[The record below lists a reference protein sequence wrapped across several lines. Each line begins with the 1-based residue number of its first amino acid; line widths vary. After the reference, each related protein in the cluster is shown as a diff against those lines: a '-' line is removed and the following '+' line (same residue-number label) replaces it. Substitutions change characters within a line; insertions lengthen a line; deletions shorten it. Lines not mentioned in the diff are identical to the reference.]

1 MADEPPIIIKKV
13 ISHGGHHGGAWKVAY
28 ADFVTAM
35 MALFIVLWL
44 LSTSSKHTQEV
55 IGGYFRDPNGTAAMK
70 GTTKRGAAES
80 LPLKKEDL
88 TRLKQALLESIQK
101 IDNLKKLNKQIEI
114 TITEEG
120 LRIELM
126 EDKKG
131 TFFEMGSPKPT
142 PVLME
147 LLKVLSAQLGQL
159 PNKIS
164 VEGHT
169 DATPYSSGAAYG
181 NWELSADRANMARR
195 LMQANG
201 VRADQIAQVRGF
213 ADQSLRK
220 PLEPT
225 DASNR
230 RITLIVQYL
239 DADKAAPAVSGPG
252 GLPPGAAAPAEGAA
266 GTAGAEPETA
276 KPGEAALSG
285 KPQAAA
291 PADEKIK
298 PAPGVKANE
307 P

>member
-1 MADEPPIIIKKV
+1 
-13 ISHGGHHGGAWKVAY
+13 
-28 ADFVTAM
+28 
-35 MALFIVLWL
+35 
-44 LSTSSKHTQEV
+44 
-55 IGGYFRDPNGTAAMK
+55 
-70 GTTKRGAAES
+70 
-80 LPLKKEDL
+80 LKKEDL
-88 TRLKQALLESIQK
+88 SRLKQALLESIQR

-147 LLKVLSAQLGQL
+147 LLKVLSTQLGQL
-159 PNKIS
+159 PNRIS

-201 VRADQIAQVRGF
+201 VRANQIAQVRGF

-230 RITLIVQYL
+230 RISLIVQYL

-252 GLPPGAAAPAEGAA
+252 GLPPAAAAPAEGAA
-266 GTAGAEPETA
+266 GTAAAEPGA
-276 KPGEAALSG
+276 KAGEPGAG
-285 KPQAAA
+285 KPEAAA
-291 PADEKIK
+291 PAGEKPK
-298 PAPGVKANE
+298 PAPGVKASE